1 MDVLAHIKEE
11 HNKFKELM
19 SGIESAEGDKKK
31 ELFREFYAELNGHHE
46 AEEHVVFPLVREK
59 VDGED
64 DEVVL
69 EMIEEH
75 SLGSYQFSVLEKTP
89 VENETWDAK
98 FSVLKEVLDH
108 HMKEE
113 EDEFIPLAKKV
124 VSEEKLKNILEEFE
138 SVLKEYKK
146 EQQDKLGI

>member
-1 MDVLAHIKEE
+1 MDVLSHIKKEHEE
-11 HNKFKELM
+11 FKKTM
-19 SGIESAEGDKKK
+19 SKIESAQGEKKK

-46 AEEHVVFPLVREK
+46 AEEHVVFPLVKENAK
-59 VDGED
+59 GED

-75 SLGSYQFSVLEKTP
+75 SLGSYQFSVLERTA
-89 VENETWDAK
+89 VDNETWDAK

-113 EDEFIPLAKKV
+113 ENKFMPLARKV
-124 VSEEKLKNILEEFE
+124 VPKEKLEDILDEFE
-138 SVLKEYKK
+138 SVLKKYKMEKK
-146 EQQDKLGI
+146 EKLRI